1 MYSLLLE
8 AAAKCSHF
16 IYFFSILTANLGAD
30 MAGCNN
36 SINAKISGLQAFNPS
51 TGGWAGRTIVGGT
64 NVIVSN
70 GDGIAG
76 NPTID
81 INAGGL
87 IDPLS
92 IVEIWDDF
100 CSSSVTGTVI
110 SGEESWTM
118 TNNSQ
123 WNAQNSNS
131 DANHPGTVQTA
142 ALSTSPGNAVLY
154 MGQSLAISSFP
165 FVVGQGA
172 IQFTW
177 VFKINTLS
185 NGTNTYFFGAGI
197 GDVTGP
203 AASTAH
209 STNGIYLAY
218 SNGLNSGNWFF
229 ECGNAGVWTTRNT
242 AIAVTTGWHK
252 LVVTINAAGNSVSAT
267 IDGVSIGT
275 AITTNIPSIAITP
288 FIGINRTAGTVPAQ
302 SLAADIF
309 TFQKTMTNPR

>member
-16 IYFFSILTANLGAD
+16 IYFCSILTANLGD
-30 MAGCNN
+30 NMAGCNN

-64 NVIVSN
+64 NVIVST

-92 IVEIWDDF
+92 IVELWDDF
-100 CSSSVTGTVI
+100 CSSAVTGTVI

-185 NGTNTYFFGAGI
+185 TGTNTYFFGAGI

-267 IDGVSIGT
+267 IDGVSVGA

>member
-1 MYSLLLE
+1 MYNLLFE
-8 AAAKCSHF
+8 VAAKCSHF
-16 IYFFSILTANLGAD
+16 LCFCSILTANLGD
-30 MAGCNN
+30 NMAGCNN

-92 IVEIWDDF
+92 IVELWDDF
-100 CSSSVTGTVI
+100 CSSAVTGTVI

-123 WNAQNSNS
+123 WNAQNANS

-185 NGTNTYFFGAGI
+185 TGTNTYFFGAGI

-252 LVVTINAAGNSVSAT
+252 LVVTINAAGNSVTAT
-267 IDGVSIGT
+267 IDGVSVGT

>member
-8 AAAKCSHF
+8 AATKCSHF
-16 IYFFSILTANLGAD
+16 IFFCSILTANLGAD

-51 TGGWAGRTIVGGT
+51 TGGWAGRTIIGGT

-267 IDGVSIGT
+267 IDGVSVGT